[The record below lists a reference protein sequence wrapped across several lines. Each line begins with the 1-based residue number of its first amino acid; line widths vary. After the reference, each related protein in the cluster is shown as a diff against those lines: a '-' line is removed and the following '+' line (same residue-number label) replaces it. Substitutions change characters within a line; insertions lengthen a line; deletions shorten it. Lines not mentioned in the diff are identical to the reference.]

1 MIKDDENIISV
12 GTLANLNISDN
23 KNDQY
28 TLF

>member
-23 KNDQY
+23 KND
-28 TLF
+28 